1 MGWHEVCLVGGRLD
15 EGPAEPAEGAWMVF
29 ADLLNR
35 GTVPVL
41 EKALTYT
48 EARHRM
54 IVENIA
60 NADTPG
66 YRTKQLDAAAFQEA
80 LGNALARRRED
91 PSGALRIPKG
101 AEFGDDA
108 RGSLVVTPSEEPV
121 ENILFHD
128 GTNGRIERQM
138 AMLSENA
145 LMHRTLSEL
154 LRNRFDSLMSA
165 IRGRPS

>member
-1 MGWHEVCLVGGRLD
+1 MRIRRVIARSS
-15 EGPAEPAEGAWMVF
+15 WM
-29 ADLLNR
+29 LLR
-35 GTVPVL
+35 F
-41 EKALTYT
+41 
-48 EARHRM
+48 R
-54 IVENIA
+54 
-60 NADTPG
+60 
-66 YRTKQLDAAAFQEA
+66 
-80 LGNALARRRED
+80 LARRRED